1 MGTNQD
7 LTGAPWRKS
16 SYSGT
21 SGDCLEVAQIP
32 TTHIAI
38 RDSKHPTLGHL
49 RVTPAT
55 FTAFVAATARGAL

>member
-21 SGDCLEVAQIP
+21 SGDCLEVAQSLP
-32 TTHIAI
+32 THIAI
-38 RDSKHPTLGHL
+38 RDSKTPSLPPL

-55 FTAFVAATARGAL
+55 FTAFVNSLR

>member
-21 SGDCLEVAQIP
+21 SGECLEVAP
-32 TTHIAI
+32 LTTHIAI
-38 RDSKHPTLGHL
+38 RDSKDPARGHL

-55 FTAFVAATARGAL
+55 FTAFVDSLR